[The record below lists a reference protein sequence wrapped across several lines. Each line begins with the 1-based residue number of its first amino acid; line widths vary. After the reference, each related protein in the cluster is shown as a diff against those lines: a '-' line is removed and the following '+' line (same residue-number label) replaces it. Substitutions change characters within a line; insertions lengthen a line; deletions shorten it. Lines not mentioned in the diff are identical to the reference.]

1 MRISPVWL
9 GIGLAAILGGGP
21 LAVPPAAAQP
31 MLYEQRL
38 PDGFAFVRF
47 ANLLPGRVT
56 VKPDYDNQVAVPD
69 GAAERV
75 TAYMVAEDVAD
86 RPVKLVVSDGTLT
99 SEVTVRIPGG
109 GYNTVLL
116 RREGDR
122 LGALVITDKVEFNQ
136 TRARLGFYPA
146 IAGCAEGGLA
156 IDPGS
161 QAIFSKVAPE
171 TAAARNLNPAAA
183 KVVASCAGQKAPP
196 LDLGRLEA
204 GQQYSVWLMAP
215 QGSPVSFLVRDR
227 IAAR

>member
-1 MRISPVWL
+1 MRVSSAWL
-9 GIGLAAILGGGP
+9 GLCMAAVLSTGLAGAR
-21 LAVPPAAAQP
+21 PAAAQP

-38 PDGFAFVRF
+38 PEGFAFVRF
-47 ANLLPGRVT
+47 ANTLPGRVT
-56 VKPDYDNQVAVPD
+56 VKPDYDNQIAVPD

-75 TAYMVAEDVAD
+75 TAYMVAEDVAK
-86 RPVKLVVSDGTLT
+86 RPVKLVISDGTLT
-99 SEVTVRIPGG
+99 TEVTVQIPSG

-116 RREGDR
+116 RRDGDR
-122 LGALVITDKVEFNQ
+122 LGAVVITDKVEFNQ

-146 IAGCAEGGLA
+146 ITGCAEGGLA

-171 TAAARNLNPAAA
+171 TGVARNLNPAAA
-183 KVVASCAGQKAPP
+183 KVIAYCGGQRAPL

-215 QGSPVSFLVRDR
+215 QGTPVSFLVRDR